1 MSFSILGKIRES
13 EEERPEFYD
22 DLNLTQWIEE
32 INGQL
37 GIYDLREYFRQMPDG
52 REQIRFRQE
61 VLQEIDEE
69 MEIKLTEF
77 VNRIRQTQE
86 NEAYINSE
94 TGEQITDELSK
105 AHWKL
110 EVAVMYFTAVD
121 ELIAFLEE
129 RECRA
134 RGWQQFLEM
143 CKEESGKPEVRA
155 YHDAALST
163 SEELEKIR
171 YSLRIEGDHVA
182 ILPSVVEDDYVK
194 ELCEKYPQMIKHPG
208 KMGNLLPG
216 GKAGTPLEQRI
227 FKYLQKKFSQQFKR
241 LEEFGK
247 QEARIYQPG
256 IMQFHKEIC
265 VYLSILKFQH
275 HMEYF
280 HYDFCMP
287 EFSDA
292 AFEVTGGYD
301 LALALKN
308 QKEGKETVAND
319 YYYRGKERFFVIT
332 GPNQGGKTTFAR
344 AAGQLVYFSLMGFP
358 VPAKRAVLP
367 LFDGLLTHFSVEESM
382 QSGRGKLKEELVR
395 LSGMMHAEKHNVFVI
410 INELFTSAA
419 TYDAYHMGRRVIDHF
434 LDRDCYGI
442 YVTHIE
448 ELAQENEQIVSQ
460 VASLIEGNVK
470 VRTFKIHRKKA
481 EGKGYVEPI
490 VEKYGLTYE
499 EIKRRI
505 HHV

>member
-77 VNRIRQTQE
+77 VNRIRQAQE

-155 YHDAALST
+155 YHDAA
-163 SEELEKIR
+163 
-171 YSLRIEGDHVA
+171 
-182 ILPSVVEDDYVK
+182 
-194 ELCEKYPQMIKHPG
+194 
-208 KMGNLLPG
+208 
-216 GKAGTPLEQRI
+216 
-227 FKYLQKKFSQQFKR
+227 
-241 LEEFGK
+241 
-247 QEARIYQPG
+247 
-256 IMQFHKEIC
+256 
-265 VYLSILKFQH
+265 
-275 HMEYF
+275 
-280 HYDFCMP
+280 
-287 EFSDA
+287 
-292 AFEVTGGYD
+292 
-301 LALALKN
+301 
-308 QKEGKETVAND
+308 
-319 YYYRGKERFFVIT
+319 
-332 GPNQGGKTTFAR
+332 
-344 AAGQLVYFSLMGFP
+344 
-358 VPAKRAVLP
+358 
-367 LFDGLLTHFSVEESM
+367 
-382 QSGRGKLKEELVR
+382 
-395 LSGMMHAEKHNVFVI
+395 
-410 INELFTSAA
+410 
-419 TYDAYHMGRRVIDHF
+419 RRVRNLRKF
-434 LDRDCYGI
+434 
-442 YVTHIE
+442 VTVCGSRE
-448 ELAQENEQIVSQ
+448 TMSR
-460 VASLIEGNVK
+460 SC
-470 VRTFKIHRKKA
+470 
-481 EGKGYVEPI
+481 
-490 VEKYGLTYE
+490 
-499 EIKRRI
+499 RRWWKTI
-505 HHV
+505 M

>member
-77 VNRIRQTQE
+77 VNRIRQAQE

-358 VPAKRAVLP
+358 VPAKRAAWMARAAS
-367 LFDGLLTHFSVEESM
+367 TRH
-382 QSGRGKLKEELVR
+382 
-395 LSGMMHAEKHNVFVI
+395 
-410 INELFTSAA
+410 FTSAELSGVSFRRM
-419 TYDAYHMGRRVIDHF
+419 DAYSTAGTLTWRSIRSSRGPEIFSTYFSTSRSEQVHRPEGCPRQPHRQGFMAHTSWNRAGRCSVPPERAT
-434 LDRDCYGI
+434 
-442 YVTHIE
+442 VT
-448 ELAQENEQIVSQ
+448 SPSSRGWRM
-460 VASLIEGNVK
+460 ASSTS
-470 VRTFKIHRKKA
+470 R
-481 EGKGYVEPI
+481 
-490 VEKYGLTYE
+490 
-499 EIKRRI
+499 
-505 HHV
+505 

>member
-1 MSFSILGKIRES
+1 MSFSILGKVREPG
-13 EEERPEFYD
+13 EERQEFYD

-32 INGQL
+32 INAQL
-37 GIYDLREYFRQMPDG
+37 GVYDLREYFRQMPDG
-52 REQIRFRQE
+52 KKEIEYRQDVFR
-61 VLQEIDEE
+61 EIDEE
-69 MEIKLTEF
+69 MEMRLTNF
-77 VNRIRQTQE
+77 VNLIRRAQE

-121 ELIAFLEE
+121 ELIAFLEN
-129 RECRA
+129 RDCSA
-134 RGWQQFLEM
+134 RGWQQFLEV
-143 CKEESGKPEVRA
+143 CKAEMEKLEVKA
-155 YHDAALST
+155 YHNAALST
-163 SEELEKIR
+163 SEELGKLR
-171 YSLRIEGDHVA
+171 YSLRLEGDHIA
-182 ILPSVVEDDYVK
+182 ILPTVVEDDYVK
-194 ELCEKYPQMIKHPG
+194 DLCEKYPQMIQHPG

-227 FKYLQKKFSQQFKR
+227 FKYLQKKFPKPFEK

-247 QEARIYQPG
+247 SKPHIYQPE

-287 EFSDA
+287 SFSDTT
-292 AFEVTGGYD
+292 FEVTGGYD

-308 QKEGKETVAND
+308 QKEGKETIAND

-358 VPAKRAVLP
+358 VPAKQAELP

-395 LSGMMHAEKHNVFVI
+395 LSGMMHAERRNVFVI

-434 LDRDCYGI
+434 LARDCYGI

-448 ELAQENEQIVSQ
+448 ELAEENEQIVSQ

-470 VRTFKIHRKKA
+470 VRTFKIRRKKA

-490 VEKYGLTYE
+490 VEKYGLTYA

>member
-69 MEIKLTEF
+69 MEMKITEF
-77 VNRIRQTQE
+77 VNRIRQAQE

-344 AAGQLVYFSLMGFP
+344 AAGQLVYF
-358 VPAKRAVLP
+358 R
-367 LFDGLLTHFSVEESM
+367 
-382 QSGRGKLKEELVR
+382 
-395 LSGMMHAEKHNVFVI
+395 
-410 INELFTSAA
+410 
-419 TYDAYHMGRRVIDHF
+419 
-434 LDRDCYGI
+434 
-442 YVTHIE
+442 
-448 ELAQENEQIVSQ
+448 
-460 VASLIEGNVK
+460 
-470 VRTFKIHRKKA
+470 
-481 EGKGYVEPI
+481 
-490 VEKYGLTYE
+490 
-499 EIKRRI
+499 
-505 HHV
+505 